1 MESTQYLEITSARRN
16 RNENPLPSDFDI
28 PLSQSGQKSAIDAL
42 DPVCLAA
49 PLLQWKSNNF
59 NMLNHTSSIT
69 VMIDDITSIGNSFST
84 TTLIINTTGTGTS
97 GRGSLQIKK
106 NYYNGSVAM
115 VGNGSTYSTDRRRI
129 VDYTYLGD
137 DIAQISIE
145 SSFMSVTA
153 GTTLL
158 YIADPTDI
166 NIPNYTN
173 PYIFIP
179 STPFASNIF
188 NSYLIFNMT
197 ACESREILS
206 FDKTTHLIGIN
217 TSGSVIS
224 TNNKGPVTNWTASDI
239 YSLRKVGPSLCI
251 NNLNGDIVNNDTTF
265 RSFNLSITDANS
277 IPNFDLTGS
286 FLEVEMN
293 DEIGPL
299 TFQGGGNLST
309 TVQLDITSNLDNYYY
324 NGALLRVISGASQG
338 QITTIL
344 SYIGATQ
351 IATLK
356 DGFTNLINVG
366 DQYTL
371 LFKQR
376 SRRIIKYVDCRSSA
390 VGGSLNTVNF
400 PLNNFSIKYINNYYN
415 DLFIDVTGKGI
426 RKIIDYTVIAGIS
439 AIATIDTNGT
449 DFTSPVVLGDLF
461 TITSGVI
468 EGGKGQFIYS
478 IATQPAYI
486 LPFSYDNLF
495 PFINASSQIANALQ
509 WYEIELINVIL
520 PNQIL
525 DSGFGSLITFY
536 QSVYIDLSNSNTSVG
551 NTGNNII
558 SNNSNAV
565 GMTFRCTIDD
575 VPNPINSTFIKI
587 NGDNMTQLVRFD
599 PQDNLHFSVYL
610 SNSPD
615 PNTRQL
621 FKVLPPEFFS
631 PLTPNP
637 IIQISALFSL
647 KKVVLKK

>member
-1 MESTQYLEITSARRN
+1 MEPTQYLEITSARRN
-16 RNENPLPSDFDI
+16 RNENPLPSYFDI

-49 PLLQWKSNNF
+49 PLLQWQSNNF
-59 NMLNHTSSIT
+59 NMLDHTSSII

-84 TTLIINTTGTGTS
+84 TTLIINTTGIGTS
-97 GRGSLQIKK
+97 GRGSLQIKQ

-115 VGNGSTYSTDRRRI
+115 VGNGTTYSTDRRRI
-129 VDYTYLGD
+129 VDYTYLGE

-145 SSFMSVTA
+145 SSFVSVIA
-153 GTTLL
+153 GSTLL

-166 NIPNYTN
+166 NTPNYTN

-197 ACESREILS
+197 ACESRKILS

-277 IPNFDLTGS
+277 IPNFDLSGS

-299 TFQGGGNLST
+299 FFQGGGNLST

-371 LFKQR
+371 LFKEE

-390 VGGSLNTVNF
+390 VGGSLDTVNF

-426 RKIIDYTVIAGIS
+426 RKIIDYTVIAGTS
-439 AIATIDTNGT
+439 AIATIDTNGN
-449 DFTSPVVLGDLF
+449 DFTSPVVFGDLF

-468 EGGKGQFIYS
+468 EGGKGQFTYS

-495 PFINASSQIANALQ
+495 PFINASSQIANAVQ

-536 QSVYIDLSNSNTSVG
+536 QSVYIELCNNNTTG
-551 NTGNNII
+551 NTGNSII

-599 PQDNLHFSVYL
+599 PQDNLHFAVYL

-631 PLTPNP
+631 PRTPNP

-647 KKVVLKK
+647 KKVILKK

>member
-344 SYIGATQ
+344 SYIGATK